1 MAMGEG
7 RRGCMTHACKLQ
19 DFGCQIFEHCCHIDG
34 CLGAYAHLV
43 LGVLLQETLDTA
55 AREL

>member
-1 MAMGEG
+1 
-7 RRGCMTHACKLQ
+7 MTHACKLQ